1 MSQSKARPLP
11 DKQEWYRLT
20 KEQTLAELGTD
31 LEVGLDA
38 EAVRSRLAEYGP
50 NAITSRKGPGH
61 LRRALSQFTQPLILI
76 LIAAGA
82 VTAYL
87 QEWVDSGVI
96 FGVVLVNA
104 LVGFLQEAKA
114 VKAIEALSRSM
125 VTQAVVLRSGQR
137 VVLSAHDLVPGDVV
151 ILQAG
156 DKVPADLRLV
166 QSRDLRVDESTLT
179 GESLPVDKTTDP
191 LDAQTPLADRS
202 NMSYATT
209 LVTAGQAVGV
219 VIATGDGTEVGRIS
233 DLITKVQDH
242 QTPLTRKIAQFS
254 KYLLVVILV
263 MAGVTAGVGLLRG
276 EGAVEMFLAAV
287 ALAVGAIPEGLPA
300 AVTIVLAIGVSRMAQ
315 RRAVIRKLPAVETL
329 GSTTVICSDK
339 TGTLTQNQMTVK
351 RIAVSDAVYEVSGAG
366 YAPEG
371 AIKTNEGAS
380 AGNPAAEVL
389 RAGALCN
396 DSSLRQNEGQWQI
409 QGDPT
414 EAALLVSAAKAGLDR
429 AEADRMFPRLDT
441 VPFESQHQYMATL
454 HRTGD
459 KDRVVYV
466 KGAVEKILERCST
479 QLNAD
484 GSVGAADG
492 RQIEAQA
499 SSMASEGMRVLA
511 FARKALDAEVDR
523 IVHEDLQEGLV
534 FLGLQGMI
542 DPPRPEAIAAVEACH
557 AAGVQVKMIT
567 GDHVLTASAI
577 ARQLRLGGLGHA
589 GSELTTISG
598 VQLEALS
605 DEELSEVAEKTHVF
619 ARVTPEQKLRL
630 VEALQ
635 GRGHVVAMTGDG
647 VNDAPALRQADIGVA
662 MGITGTEVSKEAAD
676 MVLTDDNFASIEA
689 AVEEGRG
696 VFDNL
701 TKFIAWTL
709 PTNLG
714 EGLVILAAVF
724 AGVALPI
731 LPVQILWIN
740 MTTAVL
746 LGLMLAF
753 EPKET
758 GIMQR
763 PPRAPGDPILTRS
776 LIGRVFT
783 VGFLLLVASFGLFEY
798 AVRTG
803 HSLAAARTM
812 AVNVFVFGE
821 MAYLF
826 NCRSLT
832 QASWKSSFF
841 TNKYL
846 FGGVGLM
853 AALQVAY
860 TYVPSMNSLFGSAP
874 MGALGWALVSAAAVV
889 IHAVIELEKALKRR
903 GATRGK

>member
-1 MSQSKARPLP
+1 MSPIKAQPLP
-11 DKQEWYRLT
+11 NKQEWHRLT

-31 LEVGLDA
+31 LEAGLDA
-38 EAVRSRLAEYGP
+38 EAARAKLAEYGP
-50 NAITSRKGPGH
+50 NAITARKGPGH

-125 VTQAVVLRSGQR
+125 TTQAVVLRGGQR
-137 VVLSAHDLVPGDVV
+137 VVLPAHDLVPGDVI

-191 LDAQTPLADRS
+191 LDMQTPLADRS

-209 LVTAGQAVGV
+209 LVTAGQAVGL

-233 DLITKVQDH
+233 ELITKVQEH

-254 KYLLVVILV
+254 KYLLIVILL
-263 MAGVTAGVGLLRG
+263 MAAVTAGVGLLRG

-329 GSTTVICSDK
+329 GGTTVICSDK

-351 RIAVSDAVYEVSGAG
+351 RIALSDAIYGVDGAG

-371 AIKTNEGAS
+371 VIKAIEGTS
-380 AGNPAAEVL
+380 AGDTAAEVL

-396 DSSLRQNEGQWQI
+396 DSSLRHDEGQWKI

-429 AEADRMFPRLDT
+429 AETDRLFPRLDT

-454 HRTGD
+454 HRTGG
-459 KDRVVYV
+459 KDRVIYV

-479 QLNAD
+479 QLNTD
-484 GSVGAADG
+484 GSVGPADA
-492 RQIEAQA
+492 RQIEARA
-499 SSMASEGMRVLA
+499 ASMASEGMRVLA
-511 FARKALDAEVDR
+511 FARKTLEGEVDS
-523 IVHEDLQEGLV
+523 IGHADLLDGLV

-605 DEELSEVAEKTHVF
+605 DEELSEVAQKTHVF

-630 VEALQ
+630 VKALQ
-635 GRGHVVAMTGDG
+635 ERGHVVAMTGDG

-662 MGITGTEVSKEAAD
+662 MGITGTEVAKEAAD

-731 LPVQILWIN
+731 SPVQILWIN
-740 MTTAVL
+740 MTTAIL

-753 EPKET
+753 EPKEA

-763 PPRAPGDPILTRS
+763 PPRTPGDPILTRS
-776 LIGRVFT
+776 LIGRVVT
-783 VGFLLLVASFGLFEY
+783 VGFLLLVAAFGLFEY

-803 HSLAAARTM
+803 HSYAAAQTM

-832 QASWKSSFF
+832 QASWKGSFF

-846 FGGVGLM
+846 FVGVGLM
-853 AALQVAY
+853 TALQVAY
-860 TYVPSMNSLFGSAP
+860 TYVPGMNSLFGSAP
-874 MGALGWALVSAAAVV
+874 MGALGWALVLAAAVV
-889 IHAVIELEKALKRR
+889 IHVVIEIEKGLKRR
-903 GATRGK
+903 AVSRGK